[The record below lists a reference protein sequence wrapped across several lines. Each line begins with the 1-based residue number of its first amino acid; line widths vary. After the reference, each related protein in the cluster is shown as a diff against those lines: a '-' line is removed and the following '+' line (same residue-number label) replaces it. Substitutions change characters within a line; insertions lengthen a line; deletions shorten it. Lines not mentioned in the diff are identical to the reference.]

1 MRKIGRFITRT
12 AAIAVILFAAKEV
25 IAQGVAAGIK
35 EARKK

>member
-1 MRKIGRFITRT
+1 MRKIGRFLTRT
-12 AAIAVILFAAKEV
+12 AVLAVVLFAAKEV